1 MAERQ
6 RDCLVVVARQA
17 VGRGDQQV
25 LLFAGFGRDDTAQ
38 GRRSR
43 GVRTGEGVGIV
54 PAGRIGEEA
63 QAAGAAGPVVGS
75 FSRPLGS
82 AFRAVDGDFVHID
95 FSVATAVT
103 LNWSRLATVTEV
115 PRVMPSTSERKEMA
129 LRFVSSVSSFEQDAS
144 AATLKVMNKS
154 FAFISYTL
162 NG

>member
-1 MAERQ
+1 MAEVHGHTGLLIGLLRSG
-6 RDCLVVVARQA
+6 VT
-17 VGRGDQQV
+17 GDDQV
-25 LLFAGFGRDDTAQ
+25 LLFLDLLCGREVGNRPSGLVERHALCVSRCIAVEVQLEGGPVAGFFG
-38 GRRSR
+38 
-43 GVRTGEGVGIV
+43 
-54 PAGRIGEEA
+54 
-63 QAAGAAGPVVGS
+63 
-75 FSRPLGS
+75 RPLGS